1 MYMRL
6 SSFEKNSIKEIITK
20 FDPDAQIFL
29 FGSRVD
35 DTSKG
40 GDIDLLLITK
50 RNSFIDK
57 LKLKVQIKEKIG
69 EQRIDIVLT
78 SNVEDSFSSLIYP
91 QAVLI

>member
-1 MYMRL
+1 MRL
-6 SSFEKNSIKEIITK
+6 STFERDSVKEIVK
-20 FDPDAQIFL
+20 EFDPEAQVFL

-50 RNSFIDK
+50 KNSFIDK
-57 LKLKVQIKEKIG
+57 LKLKVQIKKKIG
-69 EQRIDIVLT
+69 DQRIDIILT
-78 SNVEDSFSSLIYP
+78 AKVEDSFSRLIYP

>member
-1 MYMRL
+1 MRL
-6 SSFEKNSIKEIITK
+6 STFERSSIKEIVKK
-20 FDPDAQIFL
+20 FDPEAQIFL

-35 DTSKG
+35 DSTKG

-69 EQRIDIVLT
+69 DQRIDIILT
-78 SNVEDSFSSLIYP
+78 PKVEDSFSHLIYS
-91 QAVLI
+91 QAVSI